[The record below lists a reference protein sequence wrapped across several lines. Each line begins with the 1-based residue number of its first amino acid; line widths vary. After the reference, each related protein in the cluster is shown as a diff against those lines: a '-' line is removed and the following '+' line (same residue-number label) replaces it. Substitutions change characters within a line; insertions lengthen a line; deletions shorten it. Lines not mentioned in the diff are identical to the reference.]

1 MQLPIQ
7 LQFSSVS
14 SLRYTLQVGVSVIAI
29 TDTQLYRLEIF
40 SKTGTEL
47 FGGVAHTALATDVD
61 GVLGCD
67 FSTTATAMASCPLC
81 AAPRRSVD
89 VVDASLVLF
98 QG

>member
-7 LQFSSVS
+7 LQLSTVS

-47 FGGVAHTALATDVD
+47 FGREGSAA
-61 GVLGCD
+61 GSIGGLG
-67 FSTTATAMASCPLC
+67 
-81 AAPRRSVD
+81 AA
-89 VVDASLVLF
+89 
-98 QG
+98 